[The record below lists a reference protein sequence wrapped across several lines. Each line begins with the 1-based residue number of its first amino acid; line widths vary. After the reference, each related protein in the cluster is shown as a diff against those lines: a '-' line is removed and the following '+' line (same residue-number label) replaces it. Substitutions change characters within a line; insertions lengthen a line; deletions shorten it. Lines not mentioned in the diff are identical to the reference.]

1 MILEAPTIVG
11 WNEWREHAEQHELE
25 LMQLGLRV
33 AMDAGVMEEQPL
45 NVLAPLL
52 MAVLNEG
59 AMLIARAEDKK
70 TMRAV
75 VGDTIDRIF
84 HGLSSDRDAR

>member
-1 MILEAPTIVG
+1 
-11 WNEWREHAEQHELE
+11 
-25 LMQLGLRV
+25 
-33 AMDAGVMEEQPL
+33 MEEQPL